1 MPYVIRY
8 TKLLNYLFNKE
19 AIVYTRFNYHII
31 K

>member
-1 MPYVIRY
+1 MSYVIRY

-19 AIVYTRFNYHII
+19 AIVYFNYHII